1 MKLTKKKSIVLSAGA
16 VAAVAYLGAC
26 GDDVTQVAK
35 DGFES
40 VATFKD
46 LPECMEDNDGE
57 MLLVKESAA
66 VYLCSDS
73 AWKKMSGVEG
83 AAGKEGTSCTVSAL
97 KDSSGYDVLCGGQKK
112 GVLLNGANGTNG
124 INGVDG
130 KSAYEIAK
138 AGGYKGTEAQWLES
152 LKGAS
157 GKNGTNG
164 VNGKSAYEIAKAGGY
179 TGSESEWLESL
190 KGASGQSCSAAV
202 ADNGIVVSCG
212 GEYVGTLTNGAEG
225 EPCTGKT
232 LENGNIQVTCGTFV
246 GEIRNGKS
254 AYDLAVEK
262 GYTGTLE
269 EWLASL
275 KGANGTD
282 GTSCTVQASSATEGG
297 YTLTCGESSVEIKD
311 GSVGTNCT
319 VQESET
325 LGGYDLTCGGNTVH
339 IKDGKN
345 GTPGQTGATGA
356 DGKNCTVAANESSNP
371 QSYTLTC
378 GESSVVIKDGA
389 SGANGANGTSC
400 TVGAKNDMAGVY
412 TLTCGESSVDIK
424 DGAAGTSC
432 TVQENEGATPKS
444 YTLNCGGQ
452 SVVVSDGANGINGAN
467 GVNGVDGSSCTVA
480 EKNNSAGVYVLTCGE
495 SSVEIKDGAAGA
507 GCSVLENVG
516 SSPKTYTLTCGT
528 QSVTV
533 SDGANGVNG
542 ANGSGCTVQ
551 ENSGTSPQSYTL
563 TCGSSSIVIKDG
575 VAGVNGVNG
584 LNGADGK
591 SCVVTE
597 NSTPGYYTL
606 TCGNSSVEIAAG
618 LAGANGKSAYELAVE
633 KGYTGTLDEW
643 LASLVGAN
651 GTNGTNGIDG
661 KSAYELAVEKGYTGT
676 LDEWL
681 ASLKGENGT
690 NGANGTNGSN
700 GKDGDNCTR
709 VDNKDGTVTLKCG
722 ESDAGVLVYKAVCG
736 STPFDPDSAICD
748 ARDGQLYKTVVIG
761 EGQHAQT
768 WMAQNLNYN
777 KSGSY
782 CGGGV
787 LGTDVEGD
795 CSVYGRLYTWAD
807 AKDVCPAGW
816 HLPTLSEFK
825 DLVRNADK
833 GWSADWDDT
842 WNTDNA
848 AGGKLKSTS
857 GWDDNGNGTDELH
870 FTGLPA
876 GYRYYAT
883 SKFYNVGTSADFW
896 SSTPYGASNAY
907 RMNLVKGDAI
917 AYLHSNVVGLS
928 FSVRC
933 MKNPKCGSKEFDPSV
948 QFCSAGK
955 LYNLCGGVD
964 YDPATQFCD
973 TRDNQIY
980 KKVTIGEGTH
990 AQTWMAENL
999 NYSKSGSWCGGGTND
1014 ATTEGDCSVYGRL
1027 YTWADAKDVCPAGWH
1042 LPSRGEYKTLFRSV
1056 DKGWSAD
1063 WDDAWNTGSNAV
1075 GGKLKANSD
1084 LWADNG
1090 KGTDNYSFAGLPAGF
1105 SNGVTTLFV
1114 NVGADAHFW
1123 STTPYDASNAYR
1135 MWMGKGNTFATLYPN
1150 YAGNGLSVRCLANVC
1165 GTKTFDPSSQ
1175 FCYEEQLYDRC
1186 GTVEYDPATQFCDTR
1201 DKKVYKTVKIGTQT
1215 WMAENLNYNASGSVC
1230 HSNNAANCDK
1240 YGRLYNWTTAMS
1252 GSTCTSEAT
1261 CNALG
1266 KVKGVCP
1273 TGWHLPAWS
1282 EFDALVKTAGG
1293 LSTLTWIE
1301 ATSTSY
1307 YIVGVGA
1314 KLKDPTTG
1322 VWPTAGNVDKTDA
1335 NSGFAALTAGNYNGS
1350 AFSNLGSITYFWSS
1364 TATSSDNAYYVA
1376 LYDHSPDV
1384 FRNNFDKVANWF
1396 SVRCLKD

>member
-35 DGFES
+35 EGFES
-40 VATFKD
+40 VATFKE

-83 AAGKEGTSCTVSAL
+83 AAGKEGISCTVSVL

-138 AGGYKGTEAQWLES
+138 AGGYKGTEAQWLQS

-467 GVNGVDGSSCTVA
+467 GSNGADGSSCTVA

-507 GCSVLENVG
+507 GCSVLENAG

-563 TCGSSSIVIKDG
+563 TCGNSSIVIKDG

-606 TCGNSSVEIAAG
+606 TCGNSSVEIKDGAAG

-643 LASLVGAN
+643 LASLKGAN
-651 GTNGTNGIDG
+651 GTNGINGTNGTNG
-661 KSAYELAVEKGYTGT
+661 KSAYELAVENGYTGT
-676 LDEWL
+676 LEQWL
-681 ASLKGENGT
+681 ASLKG
-690 NGANGTNGSN
+690 ANGTDGNN

-777 KSGSY
+777 KSGSW
-782 CGGGV
+782 CGGGEHR
-787 LGTDVEGD
+787 TTTEGV
-795 CSVYGRLYTWAD
+795 CPVYGRLYTWAD
-807 AKDVCPAGW
+807 AKTVCPGGW
-816 HLPTLSEFK
+816 HLPTLDEFK
-825 DLVRNADK
+825 ALVRNADK

-842 WNTDNA
+842 WNTSNA
-848 AGGKLKSTS
+848 AGG
-857 GWDDNGNGTDELH
+857 E
-870 FTGLPA
+870 
-876 GYRYYAT
+876 
-883 SKFYNVGTSADFW
+883 
-896 SSTPYGASNAY
+896 
-907 RMNLVKGDAI
+907 
-917 AYLHSNVVGLS
+917 
-928 FSVRC
+928 
-933 MKNPKCGSKEFDPSV
+933 
-948 QFCSAGK
+948 
-955 LYNLCGGVD
+955 
-964 YDPATQFCD
+964 
-973 TRDNQIY
+973 
-980 KKVTIGEGTH
+980 
-990 AQTWMAENL
+990 
-999 NYSKSGSWCGGGTND
+999 
-1014 ATTEGDCSVYGRL
+1014 
-1027 YTWADAKDVCPAGWH
+1027 
-1042 LPSRGEYKTLFRSV
+1042 
-1056 DKGWSAD
+1056 
-1063 WDDAWNTGSNAV
+1063 
-1075 GGKLKANSD
+1075 LKANSD

-1090 KGTDNYSFAGLPAGF
+1090 KGTDLYGFAGLPAGYRNASG
-1105 SNGVTTLFV
+1105 SNFYY
-1114 NVGADAHFW
+1114 VGTYAHFW
-1123 STTPYDASNAYR
+1123 SSTPYEASNAYR
-1135 MWMGKGNTFATLYPN
+1135 MYLDKGNAIATL
-1150 YAGNGLSVRCLANVC
+1150 S
-1165 GTKTFDPSSQ
+1165 
-1175 FCYEEQLYDRC
+1175 
-1186 GTVEYDPATQFCDTR
+1186 
-1201 DKKVYKTVKIGTQT
+1201 
-1215 WMAENLNYNASGSVC
+1215 NLNVG
-1230 HSNNAANCDK
+1230 
-1240 YGRLYNWTTAMS
+1240 YG
-1252 GSTCTSEAT
+1252 
-1261 CNALG
+1261 
-1266 KVKGVCP
+1266 
-1273 TGWHLPAWS
+1273 
-1282 EFDALVKTAGG
+1282 
-1293 LSTLTWIE
+1293 
-1301 ATSTSY
+1301 
-1307 YIVGVGA
+1307 
-1314 KLKDPTTG
+1314 
-1322 VWPTAGNVDKTDA
+1322 
-1335 NSGFAALTAGNYNGS
+1335 
-1350 AFSNLGSITYFWSS
+1350 
-1364 TATSSDNAYYVA
+1364 
-1376 LYDHSPDV
+1376 
-1384 FRNNFDKVANWF
+1384 F
-1396 SVRCLKD
+1396 SVRCLQD